1 MKHFL
6 ILLVLVGFIGNVYA
20 SPEPM
25 PEDAFRFSKYVLVG
39 KILSVEIIS
48 EPKYSEG
55 ANVSGIVLYT
65 VKVEENLKTPIDEN
79 LTFSDE
85 KDIIKVPGYFVREI
99 DPIDIETLPYEVNQ
113 KVLLYIQIDSF
124 DEIPDFDYVI
134 RSDTSKVIGDSLCEE
149 GKKFVKGICMIE
161 EPTPTCKSGPRPD
174 GEGWVFIDCNWE
186 QYADVP
192 VNSCM
197 KGKAPANNYAWNSQD
212 CLWEWSPLRNE
223 NTTGPHVESNQT
235 DEPICEIGDE
245 FVDGVCLTPEPE
257 QNYSNMEYDESL
269 CGEGT
274 TYQDGV
280 CVVDQIENMNSDSS
294 QKWGG
299 DPAVK
304 VDTTGDDAPFFGIFV
319 YLDNFFSWIF
329 GK

>member
-1 MKHFL
+1 MKYFL
-6 ILLVLVGFIGNVYA
+6 ILLILVGFIGNVYA

-65 VKVEENLKTPIDEN
+65 VKVEENLKNPIDEN
-79 LTFSDE
+79 LTFSDA
-85 KDIIKVPGYFVREI
+85 KDTIKVPGYFVREI

-113 KVLLYIQIDSF
+113 KVLLYVQIDSF

-149 GKKFVKGICMIE
+149 GKKFVKGICIIE

-192 VNSCM
+192 VNSCV
-197 KGKAPANNYAWNSQD
+197 KGKAPAENYAWNSQD

-223 NTTGPHVESNQT
+223 NATGPVESNQT
-235 DEPICEIGDE
+235 DDVNYVDFRDADGNIIEVGCSIGE
-245 FVDGVCLTPEPE
+245 RAPEHR
-257 QNYSNMEYDESL
+257 YFGDSFLDSL
-269 CGEGT
+269 KC
-274 TYQDGV
+274 
-280 CVVDQIENMNSDSS
+280 NS
-294 QKWGG
+294 
-299 DPAVK
+299 AV
-304 VDTTGDDAPFFGIFV
+304 TLIPIFV
-319 YLDNFFSWIF
+319 LIGIIITIIF
-329 GK
+329 VIRRKRNEG